1 MARAFFQSRCLTQSL
16 PTWSHGHRD
25 FESCASA
32 KSVRNTWEGL
42 WTTLMLTAMQEE
54 MWLAVPDLEKKV
66 TSAEPLVTSPV
77 PLLLPQWK
85 VSWKS
90 LHKQRGAWPSH
101 SLSPACW
108 RPSAMAFQ
116 SEVLGCVRDLYLTNE
131 LVSAAD
137 SACTQPT
144 KSLQGLSL
152 IKCKQ
157 V

>member
-1 MARAFFQSRCLTQSL
+1 MFNSQSL

-32 KSVRNTWEGL
+32 KSVRNMWEGL
-42 WTTLMLTAMQEE
+42 WTTLMLTAVQED
-54 MWLAVPDLEKKV
+54 MWLAAPDLEKKV
-66 TSAEPLVTSPV
+66 TSAEPCVTSPA
-77 PLLLPQWK
+77 PLLLPPWK
-85 VSWKS
+85 VRKAFTSREEHD
-90 LHKQRGAWPSH
+90 LPTASH
-101 SLSPACW
+101 RLSPACGG
-108 RPSAMAFQ
+108 PSAKAFQ
-116 SEVLGCVRDLYLTNE
+116 SEVLGCVRDMYLTNE